1 MPNEP
6 QNTLMSNIVLY
17 LAVAVFLVNI
27 VALMASHNF
36 IAVILFCLTSIFINY
51 YNKNMIIVI
60 IGSLIVADLYV
71 VISKYFNKKEG
82 MVNNKDNNGK
92 VSPDAANSTG
102 RQSGNSKK
110 CIGANC
116 KKTKTG
122 AGSGQSK
129 MTPASVD
136 GDDEDEGEDTKVD
149 YASTLE
155 NAYAN
160 LDKLLSSDAISSM
173 TNDTQRLAEK
183 QQALMGNINKLEPM
197 MQKAGSLLA
206 GLDMSNMDGMI
217 NKLSEN
223 LGGLGKKK

>member
-17 LAVAVFLVNI
+17 SAVAVFLVNI
-27 VALMASHNF
+27 VALMATHNF
-36 IAVILFCLTSIFINY
+36 IAVVLFCLTSIFINY

-60 IGSLIVADLYV
+60 FVSLIVADLYV
-71 VISKYFNKKEG
+71 VFSKYFNKKEG
-82 MVNNKDNNGK
+82 MVNNKDINGK
-92 VSPDAANSTG
+92 VSPDTANNTVH
-102 RQSGNSKK
+102 QSGNSKK

-136 GDDEDEGEDTKVD
+136 GDDEDEDDTKVD

-206 GLDMSNMDGMI
+206 GLDMSNMEGMI